1 MSKLP
6 IAAPLQKKETD
17 WNTGDTHRHAMNLPP
32 LPQEDGIPS
41 IPRSAALPNLSTRIS
56 PYSNKGYVGLSEND
70 SRTLEVLN
78 NISITVS
85 SIINQI
91 NKLFQRSRDNAS
103 FLQELQTV
111 VKRLSDTSFQNVES
125 QKSVQDL
132 HYLLETQISTQNH
145 QVSELVKD
153 MNKATS
159 LEIRKELGV
168 CLAHL
173 KKGALD
179 IDHALNTSL
188 QKQSDELLS
197 VQSTNENLNSLQGT
211 LQGICDNLQQ
221 VFPSQEK
228 WNSINASLFERNTEL
243 DSLAIRNAEYTNQLH
258 AITQK
263 LMITDEATDVQRDLI
278 SKLQGFVHNQ
288 ANQEDLYQKQS
299 LLYENWKEVVASH
312 ENDSDLLHKFHT
324 TYNELEKLVNSFSY
338 FANGEYAQR
347 IEDLRMGHENV
358 SNVLKE
364 HTQVLLNVQQNMGSA
379 LENQERSIGFSS
391 KQEALITKLQDLI
404 DRLLY
409 PGHSDKKELQTPT
422 LPTGE
427 SLYEIL
433 TLLHRKLYIEEP
445 KDTTS
450 NNLKAITTDLSIY
463 LNSFKDEVSRM
474 SSLYTGSSFSSKT
487 LSLLMANGE
496 QTQEEANKENN
507 YPELKVSNKN
517 NQELHEHLNST
528 LTLRNNTLLDNI
540 ASLEVREST
549 LIDKIYKLELSYT
562 QLNMDYDKVQ
572 SHFHLKQTAVQEL
585 ENRSIRL
592 EERLRMLQK
601 WSTNSSAQD
610 NNNASSEPIPRVV
623 TPPPIDQSSLTNK
636 KKRVPYNTTRNSA
649 NLETLDQQRTPNKR
663 FSSFSGS
670 SKVVN
675 RPATASSDKRKP
687 SWSRRFAVALG
698 LSPHS
703 EEKEAES
710 KNVPSSKKIPSPSK
724 NRSLSSKM

>member
-6 IAAPLQKKETD
+6 TPAPLQMKEND
-17 WNTGDTHRHAMNLPP
+17 WETGNSHRNAMNLPP

-41 IPRSAALPNLSTRIS
+41 IPRSAALPNLSTRLS
-56 PYSNKGYVGLSEND
+56 PYSNKSYVGLSEND

-91 NKLFQRSRDNAS
+91 NKLFQRSKDNAS

-111 VKRLSDTSFQNVES
+111 VKRLSDTPFQNMES

-132 HYLLETQISTQNH
+132 HYLLEKQSSSQNH

-179 IDHALNTSL
+179 IDQALQASL
-188 QKQSDELLS
+188 QKQSNEVS
-197 VQSTNENLNSLQGT
+197 SFRSTNENLNLLQGT

-228 WNSINASLFERNTEL
+228 WDNINASLIERNTEL
-243 DSLAIRNAEYTNQLH
+243 DSLTTRSAEYINQLH
-258 AITQK
+258 TITQK
-263 LMITDEATDVQRDLI
+263 LMITNEATDVQRDLI
-278 SKLQGFVHNQ
+278 TKLQKFMCNQ
-288 ANQEDLYQKQS
+288 KNEDEWYQKQS
-299 LLYENWKEVVASH
+299 LLYENWKEMVASH
-312 ENDSDLLHKFHT
+312 QNDSDLLHKFHT
-324 TYNELEKLVNSFSY
+324 TYEDLEKLVNSFSLL
-338 FANGEYAQR
+338 ANGEFAHK
-347 IEDLRMGHENV
+347 IEDLKAGHENV
-358 SNVLKE
+358 SNILRE
-364 HTQVLLNVQQNMGSA
+364 NTQVLLNVQQNLGSFRDYP
-379 LENQERSIGFSS
+379 NKNTDFSL
-391 KQEALITKLQDLI
+391 KQEELVTKLQALI

-409 PGHSDKKELQTPT
+409 PSSFNVEEIQTPA
-422 LPTGE
+422 LSTGE
-427 SLYEIL
+427 SLYDIL
-433 TLLHRKLYIEEP
+433 ALLHRKLYVEKP
-445 KDTTS
+445 KESATE
-450 NNLKAITTDLSIY
+450 NLKSITTDLNNY
-463 LNSFKDEVSRM
+463 LETLKNEVSRM

-487 LSLLMANGE
+487 LSLLTANDE
-496 QTQEEANKENN
+496 QMQKEVDKENN
-507 YPELKVSNKN
+507 SPELKNVNKN

-528 LTLRNNTLLDNI
+528 LALRNNTLLDNI
-540 ASLEVREST
+540 ANLELKESSLVE
-549 LIDKIYKLELSYT
+549 KIHKLELSYT
-562 QLNMDYDKVQ
+562 QLNMDYDKVR
-572 SHFHLKQTAVQEL
+572 SHYNSKQTAVQEL

-601 WSTNSSAQD
+601 WSTNSLAQE
-610 NNNASSEPIPRVV
+610 NTNAFSEPIPRVV
-623 TPPPIDQSSLTNK
+623 TPPPVDQTSLTNK
-636 KKRVPYNTTRNSA
+636 KKRVPYNTARNST

-670 SKVVN
+670 SKVMN

-687 SWSRRFAVALG
+687 SWSRRFVVALG
-698 LSPHS
+698 LGPHS
-703 EEKEAES
+703 EEKDAHP
-710 KNVPSSKKIPSPSK
+710 KNSPTSKKLSSPST
-724 NRSLSSKM
+724 NRSFSSKM